1 MSGLKSYRP
10 RFGYDIRINPDPPL
24 RPRTPPPAKQRCAR
38 AGCGESAEWRVPRSR
53 EQMDDRIWL
62 CRDHLKAHNES
73 WNYFAGMSEAEIERH
88 CLEALVG
95 HRPTWPL
102 GKRAAAD
109 RHAPRPEASWSYQ
122 FEDGF
127 AVFEEAAEPAA
138 KPRMPK
144 LTKGQLDALAVLGLE
159 EPVTLLQLKAR
170 YKELVKRYHPDANG
184 GNRDTEERLKQVI
197 KAYGHLRATGF
208 PRAA

>member
-1 MSGLKSYRP
+1 MSGLKTYKP
-10 RFGYDIRINPDPPL
+10 RFGYDIRINREVP
-24 RPRTPPPAKQRCAR
+24 KQAPVRQHCTVKGCSQAAEAR
-38 AGCGESAEWRVPRSR
+38 APRSR
-53 EQMDDRIWL
+53 DRMDERIWL
-62 CRDHLKAHNES
+62 CREHLRAHNET

-102 GKRAAAD
+102 GKRTAGD
-109 RHAPRPEASWSYQ
+109 RSHTPPGQYWSYR

-138 KPRMPK
+138 RPRAPK

-159 EPVTLLQLKAR
+159 ETVSLTQLKAR
-170 YKELVKRYHPDANG
+170 YKELVKRFHPDANG
-184 GNRDTEERLKQVI
+184 GSRGTEERLRQVI

-208 PRAA
+208 PRDAS

>member
-1 MSGLKSYRP
+1 MSGLKTYKP
-10 RFGYDIRINPDPPL
+10 RFGYDIRINREVPKRAPV
-24 RPRTPPPAKQRCAR
+24 RQRCTVKGCSEGAEAR
-38 AGCGESAEWRVPRSR
+38 APRSR
-53 EQMDDRIWL
+53 DRMDERIWL
-62 CRDHLKAHNES
+62 CREHLRAHNES

-88 CLEALVG
+88 VLEAVVG

-109 RHAPRPEASWSYQ
+109 RQAPRTDTSWSYQ

-127 AVFEEAAEPAA
+127 AVFEEAAEPVAR
-138 KPRMPK
+138 PRMPK